1 MLTSLSR
8 FLAKSAQHVLPF
20 FKLLWKETT
29 FEWTDECK
37 KALKHLKDSLS
48 EPPVL
53 SRPDE
58 GETMYLYLSVSS
70 EAVSAVL
77 IIET

>member
-8 FLAKSAQHVLPF
+8 FLSKFAQHALPF
-20 FKLLWKETT
+20 FKLLRTETR

-58 GETMYLYLSVSS
+58 GETMYLYLSISS
-70 EAVSAVL
+70 EAVGAVL